1 MVSSTVVGRFKI
13 TLRLG
18 VAPQAAVTAS
28 HTSKAKSSSV
38 PVKVS
43 GLYSSWISV
52 SGMVAAISR
61 TSFTPATAISRTSS
75 RLMLKTMSRKGLEVA
90 L

>member
-1 MVSSTVVGRFKI
+1 M
-13 TLRLG
+13 TLRCG

-43 GLYSSWISV
+43 GLYSRVISV

-61 TSFTPATAISRTSS
+61 TSLTPATAISRTSS
-75 RLMLKTMSRKGLEVA
+75 RLMLNTMSRKGLDVA